1 MAIYKV
7 YIYKKDKYII
17 AEIIQKQTIQ
27 GENSY
32 RVRMIFKR
40 KIKDDGIT
48 LEGDVQQE
56 NSTGTKN
63 QVYIDNLESDN
74 RLYKTA
80 NYDNKPYNE
89 IVKEVKQNLQDTVNI
104 STLQTAMQSPFHGEW
119 RF

>member
-1 MAIYKV
+1 MVKYKAYF
-7 YIYKKDKYII
+7 YIGDEFLI

-32 RVRMIFKR
+32 RVRKIFKR

-63 QVYIDNLESDN
+63 QVYIDQLVSKSRYYTKEFENDKLPNLIK
-74 RLYKTA
+74 L
-80 NYDNKPYNE
+80 
-89 IVKEVKQNLQDTVNI
+89 VKKKLEQTDNI
-104 STLQTAMQSPFHGEW
+104 SSLQTAMQSPFHGEW